1 MSRKVLILANVGNRD
16 VKYAGDSPEVLS
28 RIEPDAAR
36 STGGVLLDH
45 YEGVAESIELPIIQR
60 GIRYVESLK
69 YKYEEVLGRGQET
82 PRVELFCTD
91 QEEQHA
97 KDTLGF
103 ARIIKRKLPGLFP
116 NSRENKGLRL
126 KDKDPVTINITRYD
140 PSRYDYMYDF
150 YGEFFA
156 GKEADWEPEEWL
168 CFVLTSGGTPAM
180 NATLILHAIQHFG
193 ENCVQIYV
201 PDRDDEPSELRL
213 GEEMLRAATERRF
226 NEAVDASQFRAAAR
240 ILEDSS
246 RADYR
251 VHACRYAEHRLA
263 FDFRRA
269 MDHCRD
275 AIRVSQ
281 KEAKRFL
288 ESHERDT
295 SRLVQGGEDLD
306 NRVLL
311 IEELF
316 YNLEVRYRSG
326 EFVDALARVFR
337 LQEALLGWVVQ
348 RETGIKTDE
357 DKLIEEVEARSI
369 VPGLWEYVVEKNPR
383 GTKINRRSL
392 TEVSGYLLKPQ
403 AALPAERVEEVR
415 KVRKTANKMNALGN
429 LRNRSII
436 AHSFEGVSE
445 AEIKSIY
452 KGELIEDL
460 RAGVGDALNVDLST
474 NPFFDLAEKLKF

>member
-1 MSRKVLILANVGNRD
+1 MNRKVLILANVGNRD
-16 VKYAGDSPEVLS
+16 VRYAGDSPEILS
-28 RIEPDAAR
+28 KIEPDAAR
-36 STGGVLLDH
+36 STGDVLLGH
-45 YEGVAESIELPIIQR
+45 YEDVAENIELPIIVR
-60 GIRYVESLK
+60 GIQYIESLK
-69 YKYEEVLGRGQET
+69 YKYEEVLRSGEGA
-82 PRVELFCTD
+82 PRVELFCTN
-91 QEEQHA
+91 QEEPHP
-97 KDTLGF
+97 KDTIGF
-103 ARIIKRKLPGLFP
+103 ARIIERKLPGLFP
-116 NSRENKGLRL
+116 NRKKRLRL
-126 KDKDPVTINITRYD
+126 KDKDPVAINTTRYN

-156 GKEADWEPEEWL
+156 EKEAGWEPEEWL

-180 NATLILHAIQHFG
+180 NAALILHAVQHFG

-201 PDRDDEPSELRL
+201 PDRDEPSELRL

-226 NEAVDASQFRAAAR
+226 NEALDATQFRAAAGT
-240 ILEDSS
+240 LEVSS

-269 MDHCRD
+269 MDHCRA
-275 AIRVSQ
+275 AIRDSQ
-281 KEAKRFL
+281 RETKRFL

-316 YNLEVRYRSG
+316 YNLEVKYRSG

-337 LQEALLGWVVQ
+337 LQEALLGWIVQ
-348 RETGIKTDE
+348 LETGIRTDE
-357 DKLIEEVEARSI
+357 DKLIEEKETRS
-369 VPGLWEYVVEKNPR
+369 VPGLWEYILEKHPR

-392 TEVSGYLLKPQ
+392 TEVSGYLVNKPQ
-403 AALPAERVEEVR
+403 ARLPAERVEEVR
-415 KVRKTANKMNALGN
+415 KVRNTANKIDALGN
-429 LRNRSII
+429 LRNKSII

-445 AEIKSIY
+445 AEIKNVY
-452 KGELIEDL
+452 KGDLIEDL
-460 RAGVGDALNVDLST
+460 RKGVGEALNKDLSV

>member
-1 MSRKVLILANVGNRD
+1 MTRKVLILANVGNRD
-16 VKYAGDSPEVLS
+16 VKYDGDLTEVLS
-28 RIEPDAAR
+28 NMKQDAAR
-36 STGGVLLDH
+36 STGDVLLGH
-45 YEGVAESIELPIIQR
+45 YEDVAESIELPIIRR
-60 GIRYVESLK
+60 GIEYIESLK
-69 YKYEEVLGRGQET
+69 YKYEEVLGRGEAA
-82 PRVELFCTD
+82 PGVELFCTD
-91 QEEQHA
+91 QEIPHE
-97 KDTLGF
+97 KDTVGF
-103 ARIIKRKLPGLFP
+103 ARIIEKKLPELFP
-116 NSRENKGLRL
+116 TSKENKGLRL
-126 KDKDPVTINITRYD
+126 KDKGPVAINTARYN

-156 GKEADWEPEEWL
+156 EKEADWEPEEWL

-180 NATLILHAIQHFG
+180 NAALILHAVQHFG

-201 PDRDDEPSELRL
+201 PDRDEPSELRL

-226 NEAVDASQFRAAAR
+226 NEALDASQFRAGAGT
-240 ILEDSS
+240 LEASS

-263 FDFRRA
+263 FDFRCA
-269 MDHCRD
+269 MDHCCD
-275 AIRVSQ
+275 AIRESQ
-281 KEAKRFL
+281 GEAKRFM
-288 ESHERDT
+288 ENHERDT

-306 NRVLL
+306 NRVRL

-316 YNLEVRYRSG
+316 YNLEVKYRSG

-357 DKLIEEVEARSI
+357 DKLIEEQEARS
-369 VPGLWEYVVEKNPR
+369 VPGLWEYIQQKNPR

-403 AALPAERVEEVR
+403 AGLPAGRVEEISG
-415 KVRKTANKMNALGN
+415 VRKTANKIDALGN
-429 LRNRSII
+429 LRNKSII

-452 KGELIEDL
+452 KGDLIEDL
-460 RAGVGDALNVDLST
+460 RKGVGEALKRDLST
-474 NPFFDLAEKLKF
+474 NPFFDLSEKLRF

>member
-1 MSRKVLILANVGNRD
+1 
-16 VKYAGDSPEVLS
+16 
-28 RIEPDAAR
+28 
-36 STGGVLLDH
+36 
-45 YEGVAESIELPIIQR
+45 
-60 GIRYVESLK
+60 
-69 YKYEEVLGRGQET
+69 
-82 PRVELFCTD
+82 
-91 QEEQHA
+91 
-97 KDTLGF
+97 
-103 ARIIKRKLPGLFP
+103 
-116 NSRENKGLRL
+116 
-126 KDKDPVTINITRYD
+126 
-140 PSRYDYMYDF
+140 
-150 YGEFFA
+150 
-156 GKEADWEPEEWL
+156 
-168 CFVLTSGGTPAM
+168 M
-180 NATLILHAIQHFG
+180 NAALILHAVQHFG

-201 PDRDDEPSELRL
+201 PDRDEPSELRL

-226 NEAVDASQFRAAAR
+226 NEALDASQFRAGAR
-240 ILEDSS
+240 TLEASS

-275 AIRVSQ
+275 AIRESLG
-281 KEAKRFL
+281 ETKRFL

-306 NRVLL
+306 NRTLL

-316 YNLEVRYRSG
+316 YNLEVKYRSG

-357 DKLIEEVEARSI
+357 DKLIEEAEARSI
-369 VPGLWEYVVEKNPR
+369 VPGLWEYVVEKSPR

-403 AALPAERVEEVR
+403 AGLPAGRVEEISR
-415 KVRKTANKMNALGN
+415 IRKTANSLDALGQ
-429 LRNRSII
+429 LRNKSII

-445 AEIKSIY
+445 AEIEGIY
-452 KGELIEDL
+452 KGDLIEDL
-460 RAGVGDALNVDLST
+460 RAGVGNALNRDLSV

>member
-16 VKYAGDSPEVLS
+16 VRYAGDSTEVLS

-36 STGGVLLDH
+36 STGDLLLEH
-45 YEGVAESIELPIIQR
+45 YEDVAQSIELPIIQR
-60 GIRYVESLK
+60 GIRYIESLK
-69 YKYEEVLGRGQET
+69 YKYEKVLGRGQDA

-91 QEEQHA
+91 QEEPHA
-97 KDTLGF
+97 KDTIGF
-103 ARIIKRKLPGLFP
+103 ARIIEKKLPGLFP

-126 KDKDPVTINITRYD
+126 KDKNPVIINTTRYN

-156 GKEADWEPEEWL
+156 EKEADWESGEWL

-180 NATLILHAIQHFG
+180 NAALILHAVQHFG

-201 PDRDDEPSELRL
+201 PDRDEPSELRL

-226 NEAVDASQFRAAAR
+226 NEALDASQFRAGAR
-240 ILEDSS
+240 TLEASS

-275 AIRVSQ
+275 AIRESLG
-281 KEAKRFL
+281 ETKRFL

-295 SRLVQGGEDLD
+295 SRLVQGGGDLD
-306 NRVLL
+306 NRTLL

-316 YNLEVRYRSG
+316 YNLEVKYRSG

-357 DKLIEEVEARSI
+357 DKLIEEAEARSI
-369 VPGLWEYVVEKNPR
+369 VPGLWEYVVEKSPR

-403 AALPAERVEEVR
+403 AGLPTGRVEEVSR
-415 KVRKTANKMNALGN
+415 IRKTANSLDALGQ
-429 LRNRSII
+429 LRNKSII

-445 AEIKSIY
+445 AEIEGIY
-452 KGELIEDL
+452 KGDLIEDL
-460 RAGVGDALNVDLST
+460 RAGVGNALNRDLSV

>member
-16 VKYAGDSPEVLS
+16 VRYAGDSTEFRS
-28 RIEPDAAR
+28 KIEQDAAR
-36 STGGVLLDH
+36 STGDMLLEH
-45 YEGVAESIELPIIQR
+45 YEEVAGNTELPIIQR
-60 GIRYVESLK
+60 GLKYIESLQ
-69 YKYEEVLGRGQET
+69 YKYEEVLGRGEKA
-82 PRVELFCTD
+82 PGVELFCTD
-91 QEEQHA
+91 QEEPHA
-97 KDTLGF
+97 KDTIGF
-103 ARIIKRKLPGLFP
+103 ARIVEKKLPELFP
-116 NSRENKGLRL
+116 NSKENKGLRL
-126 KDKDPVTINITRYD
+126 QVRDPVTINATRYN

-156 GKEADWEPEEWL
+156 GKKADWEPEEWL

-180 NATLILHAIQHFG
+180 NAALILHAIQHFG
-193 ENCVQIYV
+193 TNCVQVYV
-201 PDRDDEPSELRL
+201 PDRDEPSELRL

-226 NEAVDASQFRAAAR
+226 NETLDTSQFRAAAGT
-240 ILEDSS
+240 LEASS

-275 AIRVSQ
+275 AIRNSEGE
-281 KEAKRFL
+281 KKRFL

-295 SRLVQGGEDLD
+295 SRLVQGGEDLN

-316 YNLEVRYRSG
+316 YNLEVKYRPG

-357 DKLIEEVEARSI
+357 DKPIEEEEARS
-369 VPGLWEYVVEKNPR
+369 VPGLWEYILEKNPR

-403 AALPAERVEEVR
+403 AGLPAERVEVVS
-415 KVRKTANKMNALGN
+415 KVRKTANKIDALGN

-445 AEIKSIY
+445 AEIKGIY
-452 KGELIEDL
+452 KGDLIEDL
-460 RAGVGDALNVDLST
+460 RKGMGDALSKNLT
-474 NPFFDLAEKLKF
+474 MNPFIELAGRLKF